1 MRLADISWPSGRER
15 AAECIPGPTERTF
28 VYRLCDKLFVCRF
41 FYFVAG
47 VCENRTHPRGYKPL
61 APVLKT
67 GGPTRTH
74 LPPYTESYIL

>member
-1 MRLADISWPSGRER
+1 MER
-15 AAECIPGPTERTF
+15 DDESLVILTTQKRRHVDLQRVSF
-28 VYRLCDKLFVCRF
+28 LFAQM
-41 FYFVAG
+41 AG

-74 LPPYTESYIL
+74 LPPNWNLTHYTELFR